1 MRETE
6 DSVVYQAE
14 SLPSGSVSFGRF
26 ESETLSWEK
35 RSSFSHNRYLEEVEK
50 YATPGLVTQKKAYFE
65 AHFKKKPLLHL
76 NSFGSQYEKYQ
87 TTKDHIE
94 FCKDDLVECGDNE
107 PTEFTFYDET
117 PPISY
122 EHELVIHEHDKQV
135 LSPEFSQEFS
145 PSISEH
151 LIVCGVVECGEAHQ
165 IQSNDDIPGDE
176 TLQMVSKENHEHN
189 SGSPQ
194 EQHDEVQIAT
204 EIPADLGNKAAASKK
219 TEKITLK
226 VKGELEKQITKAKSK
241 NQLADSQIMRKP
253 STQKNSRYPDKIFAK
268 RTDEVERESTK
279 KAQLGMKL
287 PERVPRNTLDAK
299 SQKFEDSEKLIAK
312 VKVEN
317 RRNKGQSKNKVVQIP
332 NPIAGKCQID
342 EQHFMNRSLKYT
354 VSAKT
359 EVSQGTSDFHFKS
372 EGRAMKRKEFY
383 TKLEEKLHAKEAEMT
398 EIQIRTQ
405 EEAKTEI
412 KQLRKSLNF
421 KATPMPSFYNGAA
434 RGATRGKKVVE
445 MPASVPKSQNN
456 TKIPTKGSSSRD
468 TSLGLSKINQE
479 GSSTGE
485 PTPSKSGK
493 LQEAQAPAKKHEKSN
508 SSAKQGDGIRKKEPR
523 RTAARTS
530 VTRTTTKA
538 ISN

>member
-204 EIPADLGNKAAASKK
+204 EIPADL
-219 TEKITLK
+219 